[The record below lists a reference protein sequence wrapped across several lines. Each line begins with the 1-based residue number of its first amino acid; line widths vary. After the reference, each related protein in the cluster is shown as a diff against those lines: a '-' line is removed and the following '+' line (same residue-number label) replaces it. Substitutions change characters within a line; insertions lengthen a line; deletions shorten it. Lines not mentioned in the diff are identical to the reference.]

1 MTELDDRTA
10 SVRAMTYNVR
20 YPSPPGGPHAWERR
34 RGPVTTTIRFHR
46 PDVVGL
52 QEAFHSQVAD
62 IRSALP
68 AFEWLEAGRAGDE
81 EYGDHPALGFRRERF
96 TLEDEGS
103 FWLSETPETPSRGWD
118 AALTRLVRYAR
129 LGDAATDGTLYHF
142 NTHFDH
148 RGATAR
154 AESATLLRRRIGD
167 IAADEPVVV
176 TGDLN
181 CRPGSGPYRRLTE
194 ASAAESP
201 RLCDAATA
209 AKMSNHGPTTSM
221 TTFSNLVPE
230 KKIDYVLADPETT
243 AIQHGICSD
252 TYDGGRYPSDHL
264 PVLADLLLSDD

>member
-1 MTELDDRTA
+1 
-10 SVRAMTYNVR
+10 
-20 YPSPPGGPHAWERR
+20 
-34 RGPVTTTIRFHR
+34 
-46 PDVVGL
+46 
-52 QEAFHSQVAD
+52 
-62 IRSALP
+62 
-68 AFEWLEAGRAGDE
+68 
-81 EYGDHPALGFRRERF
+81 
-96 TLEDEGS
+96 
-103 FWLSETPETPSRGWD
+103 
-118 AALTRLVRYAR
+118 VRYAR

-209 AKMSNHGPTTSM
+209 ARMSNHGPTTSM

-230 KKIDYVLADPETT
+230 KKIDYVLVDPDTT

-252 TYDGGRYPSDHL
+252 TYDDGRYPSDHL

>member
-1 MTELDDRTA
+1 
-10 SVRAMTYNVR
+10 MTYNVR

-34 RGPVTTTIRFHR
+34 REPVTTTIRFHR

-52 QEAFHSQVAD
+52 QEAFHSQVAE

-68 AFEWLEAGRAGDE
+68 GFEWLEAGRAGSED
-81 EYGDHPALGFRRERF
+81 YGDHPALGFRRERF

-103 FWLSETPETPSRGWD
+103 FWLSETPGTPSRGWD
-118 AALTRLVRYAR
+118 AALSRMVRYVR
-129 LGDAATDGTLYHF
+129 LRDTVTDGTFYHF

-154 AESATLLRRRIGD
+154 EESATLLRRRSAD
-167 IAADEPVVV
+167 IAVDEPVVV

-181 CRPGSGPYRRLTE
+181 CQSGSEPYRRLTE
-194 ASAAESP
+194 ESAAESR
-201 RLCDAATA
+201 RLCDAATTA
-209 AKMSNHGPTTSM
+209 EMSSHGPSTSM

-230 KKIDYVLADPETT
+230 KKIDYVLVDPDAR

-252 TYDGGRYPSDHL
+252 TYDGGLYPSDHL
-264 PVLADLLLSDD
+264 PVLADVVLSDD